1 MVHNVDIIIILSFL
15 AINLL
20 AGLYSGKNVKT
31 IKEYAIGN
39 RNFSTATIA
48 ATIIATWISGSF
60 FTVCISQ
67 TYKEGVWFLPA
78 ALGDILSLLIIGY
91 IFAPRMKEF
100 FGSLSVAETM
110 GNLYGSNVRLITA
123 ISSIAQAIAMTA
135 LQIKVFATVFSYFLE
150 VSSIY
155 ATCISSFV
163 VIFYS
168 AWGGIRAVTFTDV
181 IQFFTFGIFIPLFLL
196 FIWQV
201 FGDTEIMFN
210 SFQTNP
216 LLDYKQL
223 IDWHDE
229 KFFPNLILLFWFL
242 IPSFSSP
249 TFQRILMTKDIKQ
262 THQSFKLAALGYTF
276 IILFI
281 CAIGILVLSIN
292 PNLEGDNIVMY
303 MIDNYSFTGL
313 KGITLI
319 GIMAMVMSTAD
330 SWINT
335 GAVIF
340 AHDFC
345 KPLGIKLK
353 SELFLSRMFSI
364 FVGIGALLI
373 VLFNNNLF
381 KLFSLQANFYMPI
394 VTVPLILAIL
404 GFRTTSRSVILGMA
418 SGALCAIIWTLYIKA
433 VTGVDSVIPAM
444 ICNLIVLIS
453 SHYLLQQPGG
463 WVGIKDKSDFKKL
476 MLSRQNSKFNVKQF
490 LRCIYQTNVVE
501 YYKNKTPKND
511 TVYGYFAFSMMIT
524 IITTFS
530 LDKSIYNQHMV
541 LVNILQSTSL
551 FISTIFICHKLWSPN
566 FKEKYIGLIFF
577 ISVFVG
583 LGFVSSFLALISK
596 FSQIS
601 LVIFILNLTIIGIL
615 MSWQTTLVI
624 IISSVSLSW
633 FSYQFYIGT
642 TPDIAIEL
650 YNLKLKIIYVLFLVS
665 SFLLAFLKPKQEMHE
680 LSEQRADHLSEQ
692 VHDIDEE
699 LKKSVEVK
707 NEFLRNLEHE
717 ARTPI
722 VGITTMGQVLFEN
735 YDKLTDNQRRKGL
748 EEIAKS
754 SERLTSF
761 VNNMIDLSRLLSVN
775 YTLDKKEVDLS
786 ELVYT
791 RLNYCKKLYL
801 NDKELQFFTKIEDN
815 IKVNCDEHYIKSTL
829 DNLII
834 NAIQYSKDGNIT
846 LELHKNYDSTEID
859 FRIQDEGVA
868 IPQAELYDVF
878 GAFIVS
884 SRTKTIAGG
893 RGIGLALCEKGIK
906 AHGGKIWAE
915 SDGKK
920 GSSFRFTLPINV

>member
-1 MVHNVDIIIILSFL
+1 MSYNIDIIIIVSFL
-15 AINLL
+15 AINLV
-20 AGLYSGKNVKT
+20 AGFYSGRGIKS

-48 ATIIATWISGSF
+48 TTIIATWISGSF
-60 FTVCISQ
+60 FTVCVSQ

-78 ALGDILSLLIIGY
+78 ALGDIISLLIIGY

-110 GNLYGSNVRLITA
+110 GNLYGGNVRLITA

-135 LQIKVFATVFSYFLE
+135 LQIKVFATVFSHFFG

-168 AWGGIRAVTFTDV
+168 AWGGIKAVTFTDV

-201 FGDTEIMFN
+201 FGNTAIMLN
-210 SFQTNP
+210 AFQTNP
-216 LLDYKQL
+216 LLDYSQL
-223 IDWHDE
+223 IDWHNP
-229 KFFPNLILLFWFL
+229 KFFPNLVLLFWFL

-249 TFQRILMTKDIKQ
+249 TFQRILMTKDTKQ
-262 THQSFKLAALGYTF
+262 IHQSFKVAALGYTF
-276 IILFI
+276 IIVLI
-281 CAIGILVLSIN
+281 CAIGILVLSID
-292 PNLEGDNIVMY
+292 PTLDGENIVMY
-303 MIDNYSFTGL
+303 IIDNYSFTGL

-353 SELFLSRMFSI
+353 NELFLSRVFSL
-364 FVGIGALLI
+364 FVGIGALLL
-373 VLFNNNLF
+373 VLFNKNLF

-404 GFRTTSRSVILGMA
+404 GFRSSSRAVILGMV
-418 SGALCAIIWTLYIKA
+418 SGALCAVIWTLYIQSA
-433 VTGVDSVIPAM
+433 IGVDSVIPAM
-444 ICNLIVLIS
+444 LCNLITFVGF
-453 SHYLLQQPGG
+453 HYLFKESGG
-463 WVGIKDKSDFKKL
+463 WCGIKDKSDFKKI
-476 MLSRQNSKFNVKQF
+476 MLSRQNGKINVKKF
-490 LRCIYQTNVVE
+490 FRCIYQTNVVE
-501 YYKNKTPKND
+501 YCRNKAPKNEMIY
-511 TVYGYFAFSMMIT
+511 TYFAFSVMMT
-524 IITTFS
+524 IVTTFS
-530 LDKSIYNQHMV
+530 LDKSIYNQHII
-541 LVNILQSTSL
+541 LVNVLQGTAL
-551 FISTIFICHKLWSPN
+551 FISTIFICHKLWLSS
-566 FKEKYIGLIFF
+566 FREKYIGLIFF
-577 ISVFVG
+577 ISVFVS

-615 MSWQTTLVI
+615 MSWQTTLVM

-665 SFLLAFLKPKQEMHE
+665 SFLLAFLKPKQQMLE
-680 LSEQRADHLSEQ
+680 LTEQKADHLSEQ

-717 ARTPI
+717 VHTPI
-722 VGITTMGQVLFEN
+722 VGITTMGQVLWDN
-735 YDKLTDNQRRKGL
+735 YDKFTEEQRRGATQ
-748 EEIAKS
+748 EIAKS
-754 SERLTSF
+754 SQRLETL
-761 VNNMIDLSRLLSVN
+761 VNNLIDVSKLPSLNYILNKTLINLSDLIRNRL
-775 YTLDKKEVDLS
+775 D
-786 ELVYT
+786 
-791 RLNYCKKLYL
+791 YCKKLYL
-801 NDKELQFFTKIEDN
+801 EDKELEFVCDIEDD
-815 IKVNCDEHYIKSTL
+815 VLVSCDKHYIISTL
-829 DNLII
+829 DNLIV
-834 NAIQYSKDGNIT
+834 NAISYSKDGRIT
-846 LELHKNYDSTEID
+846 IKFNKNNEFVKFKIT
-859 FRIQDEGVA
+859 DEGIG
-868 IPQAELYDVF
+868 IPQKELYYIF
-878 GAFIVS
+878 GAFTVS
-884 SRTKTIAGG
+884 SKTQTPAGG
-893 RGIGLALCEKGIK
+893 RGLGLALCKGAIE
-906 AHGGKIWAE
+906 AHKGQIWCK

-920 GSSFRFTLPINV
+920 GSTFVFTLPITS